1 MDRKIY
7 DEFVSILKNELIP
20 ALGCTEPIAIAY
32 ASAKARQVLGR
43 MPERLEL
50 WCSGNIIK
58 NVKGVVVPNSGG
70 LHGIDV
76 AGILGVVGGNAD
88 KELEV
93 LEGITPEDIART
105 KELLKR
111 EFCSC
116 RLIENVENLF
126 IVAKVFAGD
135 DSAEVE
141 IASRHTNITR
151 LVKNGR
157 ELDVEQHVQFAE
169 HQGKKLDKSLLNV
182 RDILEFADCVNIGD
196 VREVLE
202 NQIQMN
208 TAISQEGLRG
218 CYGAEVGKTLLK
230 YYGNDVKVRARAA
243 AAAGSDARMGGCSM
257 PVVINSGSGNQGMTV
272 SLPVIEYA
280 RELGVSQEK
289 LYRALVVSN
298 LISIHQKKYIGS
310 LSAYCGAVS
319 AACGSGAAITYLHGG
334 GLEDVSKTITNTIGN
349 VGGIVCDGAKSS
361 CAAKIASAVDAAIM
375 AHYMTENA
383 MTFGAGEGLV
393 KDSVEGTIESIGRV
407 GREGMKATDVEI
419 LNIMIEK

>member
-116 RLIENVENLF
+116 LRL
-126 IVAKVFAGD
+126 G
-135 DSAEVE
+135 
-141 IASRHTNITR
+141 
-151 LVKNGR
+151 
-157 ELDVEQHVQFAE
+157 
-169 HQGKKLDKSLLNV
+169 
-182 RDILEFADCVNIGD
+182 
-196 VREVLE
+196 
-202 NQIQMN
+202 
-208 TAISQEGLRG
+208 
-218 CYGAEVGKTLLK
+218 
-230 YYGNDVKVRARAA
+230 
-243 AAAGSDARMGGCSM
+243 
-257 PVVINSGSGNQGMTV
+257 
-272 SLPVIEYA
+272 
-280 RELGVSQEK
+280 
-289 LYRALVVSN
+289 
-298 LISIHQKKYIGS
+298 
-310 LSAYCGAVS
+310 
-319 AACGSGAAITYLHGG
+319 
-334 GLEDVSKTITNTIGN
+334 
-349 VGGIVCDGAKSS
+349 
-361 CAAKIASAVDAAIM
+361 
-375 AHYMTENA
+375 
-383 MTFGAGEGLV
+383 
-393 KDSVEGTIESIGRV
+393 
-407 GREGMKATDVEI
+407 
-419 LNIMIEK
+419 